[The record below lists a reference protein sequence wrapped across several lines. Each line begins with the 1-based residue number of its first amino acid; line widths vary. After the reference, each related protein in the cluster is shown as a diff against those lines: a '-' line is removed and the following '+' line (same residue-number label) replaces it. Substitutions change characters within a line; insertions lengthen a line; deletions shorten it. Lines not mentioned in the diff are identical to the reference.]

1 MPSIL
6 IVDDEPGLLSS
17 LVMAFAAEGYRS
29 AGASSAAEALDALRD
44 APCDVLLTDLVLPG
58 IHGNELAERLRER
71 WPALRVIVMS
81 GYAPDVA
88 VRQGVLTGSV
98 RFLEKPFDMETLARE
113 VRAALQDS

>member
-1 MPSIL
+1 VL
-6 IVDDEPGLLSS
+6 VVEDETGAREGLREMLTMLEYRVVATSSGEAALS
-17 LVMAFAAEGYRS
+17 LP
-29 AGASSAAEALDALRD
+29 LD
-44 APCDVLLTDLVLPG
+44 PPFDVLLTDLVLPG

-113 VRAALQDS
+113 VRAALRDG